1 MATLGS
7 NYSIETNR
15 GDMLVLSIKTNNKTD
30 GTPYIFKTGD
40 VVRFKLME
48 KNNCDNVLLQKDKEV
63 SEPCESVSIMIPS
76 EEMKIGEII
85 NKPVDY
91 WYEVELNPDTSF
103 TVTILGYTKKT
114 GPRILSLTPE
124 GGDKK

>member
-1 MATLGS
+1 MAKVSS

-15 GDMLVLSIKTNNKTD
+15 GDMLVLSIKATDEKT
-30 GTPYIFKTGD
+30 GSPYIFQAND
-40 VVRFKLME
+40 VVRFKIM
-48 KNNCDNVLLQKDKEV
+48 KKKQCDEVVLQKDVKVTEV
-63 SEPCESVSIMIPS
+63 CNSVPMTISS
-76 EEMKIGEII
+76 DEMKIGDII

-91 WYEVELNPDTSF
+91 WYEVELNPDTPF